1 MSIITAR
8 NEVTNTEKDP
18 FKEYMKDAEPDKTG
32 KGYAWSTAIGLQA
45 VDGLKPSKYLIDT
58 AIQNIEGKIT
68 LKEAQA
74 LIDNYY
80 EEKPSHLTGDDRT
93 EEADKVSSRIAE
105 ILSEAAFSF
114 TPNEYTSIH
123 RRLFQGIYKHAGQI
137 RDYNITKKE
146 WVLDGATV
154 MYGSA
159 SELRATLEYDFS
171 QEKGFSYKGLSMDEI
186 IRHLALF
193 VSRLWQ
199 IHIFGEGNTRTT
211 AVFFIKYL
219 RSLGFPAENDIFAEN
234 AWYFRNAL
242 VRANYTN
249 LQLGVHET
257 TEYLELFL
265 RNLLLNEK
273 NELHNRAMHISG
285 LFDREKVDIDTSKVD
300 IQGEKVDIE
309 SALLEKGFSAKTIIH
324 SRRLF
329 DKFGYDEVFGRSA
342 VTELLELKNS
352 GASKLLSS
360 LLRADIIEPVS
371 GHGKGRYKFRNI
383 LI

>member
-1 MSIITAR
+1 MQR
-8 NEVTNTEKDP
+8 NEVTSTEQDP
-18 FKEYMKDAEPDKTG
+18 FKEYMREAEPDKTG

-68 LKEAQA
+68 FKEAQA

-80 EEKPSHLTGDDRT
+80 EEKPSHLAGDDRT

-105 ILSEAAFSF
+105 ILSETAFSF

-154 MYGSA
+154 LYGSA

-171 QEKGFSYKGLSMDEI
+171 QEKGFSYKGLSMDKI
-186 IRHLALF
+186 IHHLALF

-219 RSLGFPAENDIFAEN
+219 RTLGFPVENDIFAEN

-265 RNLLLNEK
+265 QNLLLNEK

-285 LFDREKVDIDTSKVD
+285 FFDREKVDIETSKVD

-309 SALLEKGFSAKTIIH
+309 SAFLEKGFSAKTIIH
-324 SRRLF
+324 SCRLF
-329 DKFGYDEVFGRSA
+329 NKFGYDEVFGRSA
-342 VTELLELKNS
+342 VTELLELKSS

-371 GHGKGRYKFRNI
+371 GHGKGKYKFKKDRG
-383 LI
+383 